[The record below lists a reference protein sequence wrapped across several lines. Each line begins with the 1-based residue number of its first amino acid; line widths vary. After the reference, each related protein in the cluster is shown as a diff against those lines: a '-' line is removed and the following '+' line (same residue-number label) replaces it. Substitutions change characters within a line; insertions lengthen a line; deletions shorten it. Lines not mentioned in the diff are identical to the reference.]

1 MLGGPDPFGINQNE
15 PQNYPMYGG
24 GYSDPAYGPYPGA
37 IGYDDSPSWL
47 DLISQGIG
55 AAQDVARIAVGGYPP
70 QDIYAPIYAPQYPA
84 QPAQPLTPAQ
94 QAAAQTQ
101 RQSTGVGFQVS
112 TPVLILG
119 VGGLLLFLLG
129 QKRGR

>member
-1 MLGGPDPFGINQNE
+1 MLGGPDPFGINQSE

-24 GYSDPAYGPYPGA
+24 MYSDPAFGPYPGVIA
-37 IGYDDSPSWL
+37 YDDSPNWL

-70 QDIYAPIYAPQYPA
+70 RDIYAPIYAPQYPA
-84 QPAQPLTPAQ
+84 QPSQPMTPAQ
-94 QAAAQTQ
+94 IAAAQAQ
-101 RQSTGVGFQVS
+101 AKQTGVGFQVS

>member
-1 MLGGPDPFGINQNE
+1 MLGGPDPFGINQSE

-24 GYSDPAYGPYPGA
+24 MYSDPAFGPYPGV
-37 IGYDDSPSWL
+37 IVYDDSPNWL

-84 QPAQPLTPAQ
+84 QTVPQMTPAQ
-94 QAAAQTQ
+94 QAAAQARSQ
-101 RQSTGVGFQVS
+101 GGGIQLST
-112 TPVLILG
+112 TTLMLL
-119 VGGLLLFLLG
+119 VGGFLLFTAG
-129 QKRGR
+129 KRGR

>member
-15 PQNYPMYGG
+15 PQNYPMYGNV
-24 GYSDPAYGPYPGA
+24 YSDPAYGPYPGA

-70 QDIYAPIYAPQYPA
+70 QDIYAPVYAPQYPA
-84 QPAQPLTPAQ
+84 QPAAQYTPALAQQ
-94 QAAAQTQ
+94 QAAQA
-101 RQSTGVGFQVS
+101 RSGVGFQVS